1 MTFEELDQRAIQ
13 WNEIA
18 NWRRSL
24 NERLATQAMLCK
36 EEMGHEFVLNYFSC
50 ACALY
55 SSGMKTSRENKIQF
69 LDDFADSRF
78 VFVEYLNLCERLDR
92 FPLNF
97 IVGLFCTIN
106 DDAAASSVGHNI
118 TEAYRRV
125 IESNFSKFVKAD
137 ETHDVVWAQ
146 NEADEMSAL
155 LGVTEKI
162 TIELSHGYWVFR
174 DQNGKIRKP
183 STFKPVDLS
192 DLV

>member
-36 EEMGHEFVLNYFSC
+36 EEMAHEFVLNYFSC
-50 ACALY
+50 ACAFY

-78 VFVEYLNLCERLDR
+78 VFIEYENLCKKSNQE
-92 FPLNF
+92 PLGF
-97 IVGLFCTIN
+97 IHNLLTCISIEAHDSG
-106 DDAAASSVGHNI
+106 ASNVI
-118 TEAYRRV
+118 AEAYRRV

-137 ETHDVVWAQ
+137 ETHDMVWAQ
-146 NEADEMSAL
+146 NEADEMSTP

-162 TIELSHGYWVFR
+162 TAELTQGYWVFR

-183 STFKPVDLS
+183 STYRT
-192 DLV
+192 